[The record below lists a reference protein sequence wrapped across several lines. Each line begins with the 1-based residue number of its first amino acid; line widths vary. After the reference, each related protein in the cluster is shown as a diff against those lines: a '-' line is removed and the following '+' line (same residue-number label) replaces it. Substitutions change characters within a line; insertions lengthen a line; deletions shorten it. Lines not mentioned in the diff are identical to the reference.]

1 MRIKLDYDRSC
12 QIVEAPDRNL
22 LGIIGGR
29 ALKEVG
35 SAGPSWPMP
44 AEALAAPVGSP
55 RLHSLV
61 SPDDTV
67 AIVASPALKAPVLP
81 ALIEIVLAE
90 LSSKEVPEASVT
102 VIVGREDDGPMPE
115 AAVAKKVG
123 RRIYERVRCLWSD
136 PDDYLRLGRT
146 LSGTPVDV
154 TASAV
159 EADKVVA
166 LGAVGYDQFAGY
178 SGGAQTIIPQA
189 AGKET
194 AERSL
199 RLTLRPGAEPGRII
213 GNPVRE
219 DLEAAAAMLP
229 VDFILDVVLDD
240 AGRVAMAAAGHPLL
254 AHRACCAYLDEQMSV
269 EVDTPANIVLASCG
283 GAPFD
288 KSFAKALE
296 TLCRLRNLAAPEGV
310 IVLAAA
316 CPEGAGN
323 EVMGEWLAWAD
334 HPLRIIERAE
344 SSLKPGGHL
353 AAAFARILREVRVF
367 LVAEPA
373 LRSLQWPLLKAFP
386 TLDEALRAA
395 MARAGHSASIWVLP
409 KGRSVL
415 PRLRER
421 TELDLP

>member
-1 MRIKLDYDRSC
+1 MRINLDYDRTY

-29 ALKEVG
+29 ALKEV
-35 SAGPSWPMP
+35 SADGPAWPMP

-61 SPDDTV
+61 SSGDKV

-81 ALIEIVLAE
+81 ALIEIILSE
-90 LSSKEVPEASVT
+90 LSAKEVPDASVT
-102 VIVGREDDGPMPE
+102 VVVGRESGVQAPN
-115 AAVAKKVG
+115 ALVAKKVG

-136 PDDYLRLGRT
+136 PDDFLRLGRT

-154 TASAV
+154 TASVV
-159 EADKVVA
+159 EADKVIA

-178 SGGAQTIIPQA
+178 SGGAQTLIPLA

-194 AERSL
+194 ADQSL

-229 VDFILDVVLDD
+229 IDFILDVVLDD
-240 AGRVAMAAAGHPLL
+240 AGRVVMAAAGHPLV
-254 AHRACCAYLDEQMSV
+254 AHRACCAFLDEQMSV
-269 EVDTPANIVLASCG
+269 EVDTPASIVLASCG

-288 KSFAKALE
+288 KSLAKAME
-296 TLCRLRNLAAPEGV
+296 TLCRLRSLAAPEGI

-316 CPEGAGN
+316 CPEGAGD

-334 HPLRIIERAE
+334 HPMRIIERAE
-344 SSLKPGGHL
+344 GSLKPGGHL
-353 AAAFARILREVRVF
+353 AAAFARILREVRIFV
-367 LVAEPA
+367 VAEPA
-373 LRSLQWPLLKAFP
+373 LRNLQWPLLKAFA

-395 MARAGHSASIWVLP
+395 MARVGNSASIWVLP

-415 PRLRER
+415 PRLREQ
-421 TELDLP
+421 TELDLF